1 MAKILNSPTENTVE
15 NEIDEQNRNYLQ
27 SIMSKAQIEFE
38 ALERT
43 GNEQAAWI
51 GKLAKDIVYSI
62 VSTVDTTLN
71 NSEEYKNRVN
81 ASVVVSQVMQ
91 SVNAMLAGGVI
102 SPITGCDEE
111 WQDVT
116 VAEDVGQSLKI
127 NFRGRQFELPIESVQ
142 VNIRYPKIYR
152 LNNDNAYAHRIDYF
166 QFHDVCHPEHT
177 RLTEDSIRFIK
188 FPYSMETLHCSC
200 IVENNTIMEYMD
212 FSEGDISHGVV
223 YPNQMANSAEEPYAH
238 LIAPKIPFHMLE
250 DVLDL
255 EAEIAE
261 YCEDYDTLQTLEKVT
276 DDSVTESVEYS
287 TTEYDVEDD
296 DDVYND

>member
-1 MAKILNSPTENTVE
+1 MGKILNSPTERTVE
-15 NEIDEQNRNYLQ
+15 NEIVEQNSNYFQ
-27 SIMSKAQIEFE
+27 SLLSKAQIEFA

-51 GKLAKDIVYSI
+51 GNLAKDIIYSI
-62 VSTVDTTLN
+62 VSTVDDRLN
-71 NSEEYKNRVN
+71 RSEEYKNRVN
-81 ASVVVSQVMQ
+81 ANVVVSQVMQ

-127 NFRGRQFELPIESVQ
+127 NFRGRPFEIPIESVQ

-152 LNNDNAYAHRIDYF
+152 LNNDNQFAHRIDF
-166 QFHDVCHPEHT
+166 VQFHDVCHPENV

-188 FPYSMETLHCSC
+188 FPYSMEALHCSC
-200 IVENNTIMEYMD
+200 VVEDNIIVEYLD
-212 FSEGDISHGVV
+212 FSQSDIAHGVV
-223 YPNQMANSAEEPYAH
+223 FPNQLANTAEEPYAH
-238 LIAPKIPFHMLE
+238 IIAPKLPFHMLE
-250 DVLDL
+250 EVLDL
-255 EAEIAE
+255 EAEVAQ
-261 YCEDYDTLQTLEKVT
+261 YCEDYDDIEIVADENFDKYVSEIEEL
-276 DDSVTESVEYS
+276 D
-287 TTEYDVEDD
+287 DD